1 MKALLNFKAHSHAHK
16 IQDGCD
22 VPGGFCV
29 SGMFSTSNVND
40 PNPIE
45 QKS

>member
-1 MKALLNFKAHSHAHK
+1 MKALLNFKVHSHAHK

-29 SGMFSTSNVND
+29 SGMFCTSSAND

-45 QKS
+45 LKS